1 MIGIVPR
8 QPVPVWGWGWIPEQ
22 NGRRTEDDEEP
33 EC

>member
-8 QPVPVWGWGWIPEQ
+8 QPVPVWGWIPEQ